1 MPIAPIEVS
10 QGYEPAQVKT
20 VVVTHRARKQVVFK
34 LTDDSGK
41 PVKLDA
47 EVENPP
53 ACSPDWTPSKS
64 ATGANVALWLRSSP
78 RSSLHG
84 TYNLNVQG
92 EILDQST
99 HRGFCSFLLEEDQTN
114 PAGIFEAWIEREVPG
129 PTRVDTWPVLL
140 QIQPPTL
147 ELLTGSGPLTI
158 PEIRL
163 ALLDVASQSDGAPFS
178 NLLDDVE
185 FQDLDIV
192 YAMRRIVQKWNETP
206 PPVACYTPMNF
217 PYRYHWTIGACSLL
231 LMSSAERYR
240 KNSLAYQAGGV
251 AIRDQDKAQA
261 YMQAAQLKM
270 QEFDLW
276 MRREKARMNMNRAWG
291 TGL

>member
-1 MPIAPIEVS
+1 MPIAPIEIS
-10 QGYEPAQVKT
+10 QGYQPSQVKT
-20 VVVTHRARKQVVFK
+20 VVVSHRARKQVVFK

-41 PVKLDA
+41 PVKLDE

-53 ACSPDWTPSKS
+53 AAAPDWLPSKS
-64 ATGANVALWLRSSP
+64 ATGANVALWLRSTP
-78 RSSLHG
+78 QSSLYG
-84 TYNLNVQG
+84 QYNLNLQG

-99 HRGFCSFLLEEDQTN
+99 DRGFCSFQLTEDQTGQ
-114 PAGIFEAWIEREVPG
+114 AGIFEAWIEREVPG
-129 PTRVDTWPVLL
+129 PTRIDTWPVLL

-147 ELLTGSGPLTI
+147 ELLTGNGPLTI

-163 ALLDVASQSDGAPFS
+163 ALLDVASQDDGAPFS

-206 PPVACYTPMNF
+206 PPVGVYTPMNF
-217 PYRYHWTIGACSLL
+217 PYRYYWTIGTCGLL

-240 KNSLAYQAGGV
+240 KNALAYQAGGIS
-251 AIRDQDKAQA
+251 IRDQDKSQA
-261 YMQAAQLKM
+261 YMQAAHLKM
-270 QEFDLW
+270 QEFDEW
-276 MRREKARMNMNRAWG
+276 MRREKYRLNMNRVWG
-291 TGL
+291 VGL